1 MTLINIVKGM
11 ADGAEAIQSNFTAIG
26 EVTTGTNANGTYVR
40 FPNGF
45 TIAQKTLAFRD
56 EAGYTSGK
64 WFTFKVGTLP
74 IALISGAPI
83 ITAKFYDGTSG
94 FDAYKLNITMVT
106 DTEGTVFI
114 DKGMST
120 AKDLYIYITTIG
132 IS

>member
-11 ADGAEAIQSNFTAIG
+11 VDGAEAIQSNFTAIG
-26 EVTTGTNANGTYVR
+26 EVTKGTNANGTYVR

-45 TIAQKTLAFRD
+45 TIAQKTIAFRD

-106 DTEGTVFI
+106 DTAGTVFI
-114 DKGMST
+114 DRGMST
-120 AKDLYIYITTIG
+120 AKDLYMDITMIG
-132 IS
+132 MS

>member
-11 ADGAEAIQSNFTAIG
+11 ADGAEAIQSNFAAIG

-45 TIAQKTLAFRD
+45 TIAQKKIAFRD
-56 EAGYTSGK
+56 EAGYTTGK

-74 IALISGAPI
+74 IAFVSGTPI
-83 ITAKFYDGTSG
+83 VTAKFYDGRSG

-106 DTEGTVFI
+106 DTDGTVFI
-114 DKGMST
+114 DRGMST
-120 AKDLYIYITTIG
+120 AKDLHMDITMIG
-132 IS
+132 MS

>member
-26 EVTTGTNANGTYVR
+26 EVTKGTNANGTYVR

-45 TIAQKTLAFRD
+45 TIAQKTIAFRD

-64 WFTFKVGTLP
+64 WFTFEVGALP
-74 IALISGAPI
+74 IAFISGTPI
-83 ITAKFYDGTSG
+83 VTAKFYDGRSG

-106 DTEGTVFI
+106 DTAGTVFI
-114 DKGMST
+114 DRGMSA
-120 AKDLYIYITTIG
+120 AKDLYMDITMIG
-132 IS
+132 MS

>member
-26 EVTTGTNANGTYVR
+26 EVTTGTNTNGTYVR

-132 IS
+132 MS

>member
-40 FPNGF
+40 LPNGF

>member
-45 TIAQKTLAFRD
+45 TIAQKKIAFQD

-74 IALISGAPI
+74 IAFISGTPI
-83 ITAKFYDGTSG
+83 VTAKFYDGRSG

-106 DTEGTVFI
+106 DTDGTVFI
-114 DKGMST
+114 DRGMST
-120 AKDLYIYITTIG
+120 AKDLYMDITMIG
-132 IS
+132 MS

>member
-11 ADGAEAIQSNFTAIG
+11 AGGAEAIQSNFTAIG

-74 IALISGAPI
+74 IALISRAPI

-120 AKDLYIYITTIG
+120 AKDLYMDITMIG
-132 IS
+132 MS

>member
-56 EAGYTSGK
+56 GAGYTSGK

-120 AKDLYIYITTIG
+120 AKDLYIYITMIG
-132 IS
+132 MS